1 MAYELS
7 STPSAVMRHR
17 LDAIAA
23 IALSLTRRNGPD
35 VVRNGSKSTHDEG
48 RRRRA
53 KCSISAIVNSRT
65 RSKPFF
71 GAISF
76 LKPKP
81 I

>member
-1 MAYELS
+1 
-7 STPSAVMRHR
+7 MRPR
-17 LDAIAA
+17 IDAIAA
-23 IALSLTRRNGPD
+23 TALCLTRRNGPD
-35 VVRNGSKSTHDEG
+35 AVRHGSTSTHDEG
-48 RRRRA
+48 RRRRT

-81 I
+81 ICAAAKGTRPLL